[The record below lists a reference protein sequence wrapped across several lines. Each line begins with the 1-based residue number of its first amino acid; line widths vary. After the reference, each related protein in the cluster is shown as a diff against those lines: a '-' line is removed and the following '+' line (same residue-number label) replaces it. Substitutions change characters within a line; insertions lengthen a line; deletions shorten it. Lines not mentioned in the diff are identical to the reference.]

1 VTAVA
6 LDEIQRPLRLGE
18 LLRAS
23 MKIYSTRGWT
33 YALLGIVP
41 AALYLV
47 GDTLPSNATGVV
59 GSIAIASLGF
69 VLVFGTI
76 ARLVAGDG
84 VVAALRAMVTSLPVL
99 LVLGLVV
106 AVPFYISGFGL
117 VLLVFSA
124 LWLGLTS
131 FAIPAAMIEQVDEPG
146 IGPRLVHAL
155 QRTTLLARVEYW
167 HAVGVA
173 ATLIIIYVLIGV
185 VLAVVLDGAADLNQR
200 WALAV
205 AQVPLAP
212 FFYIGLSVLYFD
224 QRARALESRGIS
236 RRRA

>member
-1 VTAVA
+1 
-6 LDEIQRPLRLGE
+6 
-18 LLRAS
+18 
-23 MKIYSTRGWT
+23 
-33 YALLGIVP
+33 
-41 AALYLV
+41 
-47 GDTLPSNATGVV
+47 
-59 GSIAIASLGF
+59 
-69 VLVFGTI
+69 VLVFGTV

-84 VVAALRAMVTSLPVL
+84 VAAALRATLTAVPVL
-99 LVLGLVV
+99 LVLALVV
-106 AVPFYISGFGL
+106 AVPFYLSGFGL

-131 FAIPAAMIEQVDEPG
+131 FAIPAAMIEQPSAPG
-146 IGPRLVHAL
+146 FGARLTHAL

-173 ATLIIIYVLIGV
+173 AALIIIYVLIGI
-185 VLAVVLDGAADLNQR
+185 VLAVILDGAADLDQR

-212 FFYIGLSVLYFD
+212 FFFIGLSVLYFD
-224 QRARALESRGIS
+224 QRARALESAGTS